1 MSDFSALGRFFIV
14 VGALILL
21 VGVILAFGNR
31 IPLIGWLGKLPGD
44 IIFRRGNTT
53 IYIPIV
59 SSILLSLLLTLIFNL
74 IFRR

>member
-1 MSDFSALGRFFIV
+1 MNDFSALGRFFIV
-14 VGALILL
+14 IGALILI
-21 VGVILAFGNR
+21 VGIVLAFGSR
-31 IPLIGWLGKLPGD
+31 IPLFGWLGRLPGD
-44 IIFRRGNTT
+44 IIFRRGDTT